1 MPAMMQLDNV
11 FQDAPT
17 ISLGQAAHNV
27 TLTVRL
33 ASMQDPTSALLA
45 IPASHLLILFR
56 LHFTYA
62 THAETDIEI
71 QETAKPVMMET
82 AFLLMAVLQH
92 VQLKPISHATMGIL
106 KILMS
111 AQFHSQLPT
120 DCGGTI
126 PTQIHLIMVFR

>member
-1 MPAMMQLDNV
+1 MLAMMPLGNV
-11 FQDAPT
+11 FQDAPI
-17 ISLGQAAHNV
+17 ISLDPAALNAMQ
-27 TLTVRL
+27 TVLL
-33 ASMQDPTSALLA
+33 ALMQGPTNAMLA

-71 QETAKPVMMET
+71 QETVKPVMMET

-92 VQLKPISHATMGIL
+92 VQLRLISHATMGIL

-111 AQFHSQLPT
+111 AQFHSQFPI
-120 DCGGTI
+120 DCGGTT